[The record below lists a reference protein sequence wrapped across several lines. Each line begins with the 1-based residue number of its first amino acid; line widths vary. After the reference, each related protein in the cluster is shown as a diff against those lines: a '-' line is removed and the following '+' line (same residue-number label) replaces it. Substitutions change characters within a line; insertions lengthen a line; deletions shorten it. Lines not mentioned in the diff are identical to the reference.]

1 MMTEKLSI
9 KITLTPEQKEQLK
22 QETGKNVT
30 GVKLN
35 LEDLEARIAPQIAI
49 N

>member
-1 MMTEKLSI
+1 MTEKPSI
-9 KITLTPEQKEQLK
+9 KITLTPEQKEQVK
-22 QETGKNVT
+22 DQTGKDVT

-35 LEDLEARIAPQIAI
+35 LEELEARVPPGIVL

>member
-1 MMTEKLSI
+1 MTEKPSI

-22 QETGKNVT
+22 KETGKDVT

-35 LEDLEARIAPQIAI
+35 LKELEARVAPGIVL

>member
-1 MMTEKLSI
+1 MTERPSI

-22 QETGKNVT
+22 QETGKDVT
-30 GVKLN
+30 RVKLS
-35 LEDLEARIAPQIAI
+35 LEELEARVAPKLTT

>member
-1 MMTEKLSI
+1 MSEKPTI
-9 KITLTPEQKEQLK
+9 QITLTPAQQEQLK
-22 QETGKNVT
+22 KQTGKNVT

-35 LEDLEARIAPQIAI
+35 LKELEARVAPQIAI

>member
-1 MMTEKLSI
+1 MTEKPSI

-35 LEDLEARIAPQIAI
+35 LQDLEARVAPGIVL

>member
-1 MMTEKLSI
+1 MTEKPSI
-9 KITLTPEQKEQLK
+9 QITLTPEQKEQLMK
-22 QETGKNVT
+22 ETGKNVT

-35 LEDLEARIAPQIAI
+35 LEELEARVAPRIVL